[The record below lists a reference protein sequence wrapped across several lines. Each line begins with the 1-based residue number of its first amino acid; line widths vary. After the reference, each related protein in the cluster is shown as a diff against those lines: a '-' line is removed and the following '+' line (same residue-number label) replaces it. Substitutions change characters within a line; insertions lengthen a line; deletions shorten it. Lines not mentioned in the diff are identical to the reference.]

1 MPEITAIDDLTE
13 APHAEVFEQRDPR
26 TVRLALDAGESVPA
40 HTHPGTNVVLHLLDG
55 RLELSL
61 DDETYEIESGEI
73 ARFSGERSVSPHA
86 VEPSTAIVVLAPAGE
101 ESQRQ

>member
-1 MPEITAIDDLTE
+1 M
-13 APHAEVFEQRDPR
+13 RK
-26 TVRLALDAGESVPA
+26 
-40 HTHPGTNVVLHLLDG
+40 
-55 RLELSL
+55 
-61 DDETYEIESGEI
+61 I